1 MVYHCTGCNDY
12 GVGEA
17 VYGLRVIHRHKL
29 ASPLTPSLGSE
40 KKQRADT
47 VVAAV
52 SPVAFGIKDL
62 PKHTLAILFFS
73 LPFFIAMTLVTIITL
88 TDHRER
94 IMPFENLKRYL
105 AQ

>member
-52 SPVAFGIKDL
+52 SAVAFGIKDL
-62 PKHTLAILFFS
+62 PKHTLAILFF
-73 LPFFIAMTLVTIITL
+73 LVAFLHCNDLSHHNYTN
-88 TDHRER
+88 R
-94 IMPFENLKRYL
+94 PSGENN
-105 AQ
+105 AF